1 MDMLTGHVWRNPQKQ
16 WSLSCCWGMLHSIR
30 NASRSMLVTCLLV
43 LIGSFQSWFVSPQCI
58 HMTYDID
65 LVIYVYIYIYI
76 HIYIHNINLCICTN
90 MRNCLKHAQNMSHTH
105 ARLTNI
111 FMYVSCACMIYI
123 YTHIFIYT
131 YTYGVYI
138 YIYYTVLIYQYIPY
152 ASFSHIS
159 SLRVATAAGQWESM
173 TATPRDLRQNMV
185 SFSANQ
191 RVNPTSRR
199 RMSWIE
205 FSAFEY
211 IYIYIYT
218 ILYIHMCVYICH
230 YVCGYGSKLGETQR
244 KTYGCL

>member
-30 NASRSMLVTCLLV
+30 NASRSMLVTCLL
-43 LIGSFQSWFVSPQCI
+43 GSFQSWFVSPQCI

-65 LVIYVYIYIYI
+65 LVIYVYIYIHIY
-76 HIYIHNINLCICTN
+76 IYIHNINLCICTN

-123 YTHIFIYT
+123 YIYT
-131 YTYGVYI
+131 YIYIYIYIWCI

-211 IYIYIYT
+211 IYIYIYNF
-218 ILYIHMCVYICH
+218 IHT
-230 YVCGYGSKLGETQR
+230 YVCVHMSLCVRVRVEIGGTQR

>member
-1 MDMLTGHVWRNPQKQ
+1 MICKSAM
-16 WSLSCCWGMLHSIR
+16 HS
-30 NASRSMLVTCLLV
+30 
-43 LIGSFQSWFVSPQCI
+43 
-58 HMTYDID
+58 YDIWYR
-65 LVIYVYIYIYI
+65 LSYLCIYI
-76 HIYIHNINLCICTN
+76 HTYIYIHNINLCICTN

-123 YTHIFIYT
+123 YIYT
-131 YTYGVYI
+131 YIYIYIYIWCIYI

-159 SLRVATAAGQWESM
+159 SLRVATPAGQWESM

-191 RVNPTSRR
+191 RVNSTSRR

-211 IYIYIYT
+211 IYIYIY
-218 ILYIHMCVYICH
+218 LYNFIHT
-230 YVCGYGSKLGETQR
+230 YVCVHMSLCVRVRVEIGGNPTKNIRMLIDASYRTQR
-244 KTYGCL
+244 FVIPHFLHVT